1 MINDYLILKTDD
13 KLVDEIVVFFTAQ
26 VSNPLLYN
34 KIQEIC
40 IAYSQKFKKPSTE
53 SFIKMGYLSG
63 FDFLNYMTETNKVG
77 KGIKTRFVEIVLEQ
91 MVKNY
96 IISPMDSIILN
107 YQDHRYKAN
116 GDYTKMLFQ
125 KKLIKNLIYGFNY
138 IIDRYKNSVVKIEHI
153 NKDGDHSIGT
163 GFLTTEVIN
172 DTHIIV
178 TNKHVIEKSKQIN
191 VYTKDDVEIKI
202 VDSIKDKNRDIAL
215 ILINDIFG
223 DPFFLSSNLNVMTEI
238 ITIGYPSIPMTKYAF
253 QVYHKGEV
261 NSFVQDYWD
270 NKLFLISAKTSSG
283 NSGSPIIDNTGMVV
297 GIITEEL
304 FEKDKF
310 IEKGKLPYYAGIPTN
325 EILASINDFK

>member
-1 MINDYLILKTDD
+1 MILNTND
-13 KLVDEIVVFFTAQ
+13 KLVDDIIIFFTAQ
-26 VSNPLLYN
+26 VTDPLLFS

-40 IAYSQKFKKPSTE
+40 TAYGQKYKKQNAE
-53 SFIKMGYLSG
+53 SFIQMGYLSG
-63 FDFLNYMTETNKVG
+63 FDFLNYMTETKKIGN
-77 KGIKTRFVEIVLEQ
+77 GIRTRFVEIALEQ

-96 IISPMDSIILN
+96 IISPMDSIIIN
-107 YQDHRYKAN
+107 NQVRSYKAN
-116 GDYTKMLFQ
+116 GEYTKMLFQ

-163 GFLTTEVIN
+163 GFLTTEIVN
-172 DTHIIV
+172 NNHVIV
-178 TNKHVIEKSKQIN
+178 TNKHVIEKSKQII
-191 VYTKDDVEIKI
+191 VYTKDDIELKI
-202 VDSIKDKNRDIAL
+202 VDSVKDKTRDIAL
-215 ILINDIFG
+215 VFIKDLFG
-223 DPFFLSSNLNVMTEI
+223 DPFFLSSNLNIMTEI
-238 ITIGYPSIPMTKYAF
+238 ITIGYPTIPTTKYAY

-310 IEKGKLPYYAGIPTN
+310 FEKGKLPYYAGIPTN
-325 EILASINDFK
+325 EILESINEFKQNCG